1 MKLVTLKDLYL
12 HELRDL
18 YDTEKRVEES
28 LAEMAETATSPELK
42 QAFEDHLAETRN
54 HVNRLDQVF
63 EMLDEKPKRHK
74 CKGIQGI
81 IEEGEELMDE
91 DAAPAVTD
99 AALITSAQRVEHY
112 EIAAYGAVR
121 TYARR
126 LGFEDQARLLQQTLD
141 EEGQADK
148 RLTALAE
155 SYVNEEANSA
165 R

>member
-28 LAEMAETATSPELK
+28 LAEMAETATSSELK

-74 CKGIQGI
+74 CKGILGI

-99 AALITSAQRVEHY
+99 AALITSAQRVE
-112 EIAAYGAVR
+112 
-121 TYARR
+121 
-126 LGFEDQARLLQQTLD
+126 
-141 EEGQADK
+141 
-148 RLTALAE
+148 
-155 SYVNEEANSA
+155 
-165 R
+165 

>member
-1 MKLVTLKDLYL
+1 
-12 HELRDL
+12 
-18 YDTEKRVEES
+18 
-28 LAEMAETATSPELK
+28 
-42 QAFEDHLAETRN
+42 
-54 HVNRLDQVF
+54 
-63 EMLDEKPKRHK
+63 
-74 CKGIQGI
+74 
-81 IEEGEELMDE
+81 
-91 DAAPAVTD
+91 
-99 AALITSAQRVEHY
+99 VEHY

-126 LGFEDQARLLQQTLD
+126 LGFEDQAQLLQQTLD

>member
-1 MKLVTLKDLYL
+1 MKLVTLQDLYL

>member
-1 MKLVTLKDLYL
+1 MKLVTLRDLYL

-18 YDTEKRVEES
+18 YDTEMRVEES

-54 HVNRLDQVF
+54 HVSRLEQIF
-63 EMLDEKPKRHK
+63 GMLQEKPKRHK
-74 CKGIQGI
+74 SKGIQGI
-81 IEEGEELMDE
+81 VGEGEDLMDE

-126 LGFEDQARLLQQTLD
+126 LGFEDQAQLLQRTLD

-155 SYVNEEANSA
+155 SYANEEANSA

>member
-1 MKLVTLKDLYL
+1 MKLVTLQDLYL

-18 YDTEKRVEES
+18 YDTEMRVEES

-54 HVNRLDQVF
+54 HVSRLEQIF
-63 EMLDEKPKRHK
+63 GMLQEKPKRHK
-74 CKGIQGI
+74 SKGIQGI
-81 IEEGEELMDE
+81 VEEGEDLMDE

-126 LGFEDQARLLQQTLD
+126 LGFEDQAQLLQQTLD

-148 RLTALAE
+148 RFTALAE

>member
-1 MKLVTLKDLYL
+1 MKLVTLQDLYL

-18 YDTEKRVEES
+18 YDAEKRVEES

-54 HVNRLDQVF
+54 HVSRLEQVF
-63 EMLDEKPKRHK
+63 GMLQEKPKRHK
-74 CKGIQGI
+74 SKGIQGI
-81 IEEGEELMDE
+81 VGEGEDLMDE
-91 DAAPAVTD
+91 DASSAVTD

-126 LGFEDQARLLQQTLD
+126 LGFEDQAQLLQQTLD

-155 SYVNEEANSA
+155 SYANEEANSA